1 MKNFRKAALAI
12 ATASS
17 VALGGTAV
25 ASAQTEGPYRCPLYG
40 SEEHCGDKLTN
51 EGDKTKN
58 YGDTLNPTGKISGAK
73 VFGPQ
78 QIENQPG
85 WWILTKTLSFTAV
98 VGAIA
103 GVGIAIGNYL
113 KNQGIII

>member
-12 ATASS
+12 ATAST

-25 ASAQTEGPYRCPLYG
+25 ASAQDAEINCENANSDTQVNLSGPCKADTPIADILDSDQGITGEDALGSTQGTE
-40 SEEHCGDKLTN
+40 
-51 EGDKTKN
+51 
-58 YGDTLNPTGKISGAK
+58 
-73 VFGPQ
+73 
-78 QIENQPG
+78 QPG
-85 WWILTKTLSFTAV
+85 WLVLTKVLSYGAI

-103 GVGIAIGNYL
+103 GLGIAIGNYL

>member
-17 VALGGTAV
+17 VALGSTAV
-25 ASAQTEGPYRCPLYG
+25 ASAADGHTNLSPIYG
-40 SEEHCGDKLTN
+40 SSAEANKNVGEALGTGDK
-51 EGDKTKN
+51 
-58 YGDTLNPTGKISGAK
+58 IHGANLW
-73 VFGPQ
+73 GPE
-78 QIENQPG
+78 QIDNQPG
-85 WWILTKTLSFTAV
+85 WWILTKTLTFTAF

-103 GVGIAIGNYL
+103 SVGIAIGNYL

>member
-25 ASAQTEGPYRCPLYG
+25 ASAQDAEINCEGAN
-40 SEEHCGDKLTN
+40 S
-51 EGDKTKN
+51 
-58 YGDTLNPTGKISGAK
+58 DTQVNLSGPCKADTPIADILDSDQGITGKDALGSTQGT
-73 VFGPQ
+73 
-78 QIENQPG
+78 EQPG
-85 WWILTKTLSFTAV
+85 WWILTKTLTYGAF
-98 VGAIA
+98 VGVIA
-103 GVGIAIGNYL
+103 SVGIAIGNFL

>member
-25 ASAQTEGPYRCPLYG
+25 ASAQVTNVCPVVG
-40 SEEHCGDKLTN
+40 SVEKCGGEENVTN
-51 EGDKTKN
+51 DGDKTKN
-58 YGDTLNPTGKISGAK
+58 YGETLGADQEINGAGA
-73 VFGPQ
+73 FGVQ
-78 QIENQPG
+78 QNAPQPG
-85 WWILTKTLSFTAV
+85 WWILTKTLTFTAF

-103 GVGIAIGNYL
+103 SVGIAIGNYL

>member
-25 ASAQTEGPYRCPLYG
+25 ASAEGHQNLSPIYG
-40 SEEHCGDKLTN
+40 SSDKANKNVGKALGADDKVHGANLWGN
-51 EGDKTKN
+51 E
-58 YGDTLNPTGKISGAK
+58 
-73 VFGPQ
+73 
-78 QIENQPG
+78 QIDNQPG
-85 WWILTKTLSFTAV
+85 WWILTKTLTFTAV

>member
-17 VALGGTAV
+17 VALGSTAV
-25 ASAQTEGPYRCPLYG
+25 ASAEGHQNLSPIHG
-40 SEEHCGDKLTN
+40 SSDEAKKNRAEALGADDKVH
-51 EGDKTKN
+51 
-58 YGDTLNPTGKISGAK
+58 GANLW
-73 VFGPQ
+73 GAE
-78 QIENQPG
+78 QIDNQPG
-85 WWILTKTLSFTAV
+85 WWILTKTLTFTAV